1 MFMPWLEIGVAVV
14 TLLTVSVWLRSKP
27 SDLDVPSSPPS
38 RHSSQPTWQRPTL
51 PELDPDRVAHDS
63 WCPWCKQTSPVLLR
77 DSRLE
82 RKPWRLAWQCRGCGN
97 MVRAKVNDDIL
108 PALLELDRA
117 GGMRVSKREVDYFG
131 AVDRKT
137 FEEAVRKEIL

>member
-1 MFMPWLEIGVAVV
+1 
-14 TLLTVSVWLRSKP
+14 
-27 SDLDVPSSPPS
+27 
-38 RHSSQPTWQRPTL
+38 
-51 PELDPDRVAHDS
+51 
-63 WCPWCKQTSPVLLR
+63 
-77 DSRLE
+77 
-82 RKPWRLAWQCRGCGN
+82 

>member
-1 MFMPWLEIGVAVV
+1 M
-14 TLLTVSVWLRSKP
+14 
-27 SDLDVPSSPPS
+27 
-38 RHSSQPTWQRPTL
+38 

-63 WCPWCKQTSPVLLR
+63 YCSWCKQTAPVLLR

-82 RKPWRLAWQCRGCGN
+82 RRPWRLAWQCRMCGN
-97 MVRAKVNDDIL
+97 LARAKVNDDIL

-131 AVDRKT
+131 AVDSKT
-137 FEEAVRKEIL
+137 FDEAVRKEIL